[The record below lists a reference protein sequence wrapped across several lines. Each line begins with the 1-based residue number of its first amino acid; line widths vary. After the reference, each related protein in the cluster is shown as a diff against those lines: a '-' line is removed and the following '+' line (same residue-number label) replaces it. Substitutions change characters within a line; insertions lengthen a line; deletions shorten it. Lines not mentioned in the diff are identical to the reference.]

1 MEELN
6 DKLRSCL
13 MERLSLT
20 KERVGL
26 IIQETDIINPRMYVE
41 CISRMEA
48 VKSRL
53 ESLSSE
59 IPRLTLELR
68 VSAMA
73 LREDQ
78 SMVPV
83 VLSDDPQT

>member
-78 SMVPV
+78 PIAPV
-83 VLSDDPQT
+83 VLSGDPQT

>member
-73 LREDQ
+73 LSEDQ